1 MKTLF
6 HNIKI
11 YAQKNPL
18 SFLLILA
25 IIVRL
30 VAVIFAKGFGMHD
43 DHFIYIE
50 TPQSWVDG
58 RDSGNW
64 LPWTIGN
71 NGPQGHSLFYPGINF
86 ILLWL
91 FNAIGIVSP
100 DTKMLIIR
108 LLHAAFSLLV
118 VTLGYKIT
126 LKLSNAKTAF
136 TVGLILACLWAMPW
150 LSVRTMVEIVTIPFL
165 MLSIWVLVKDD
176 FESKTI
182 KTAAFLYSGMFS
194 ALAFSVRFQVAF
206 FILGLGL
213 VILFKKGFLKAVL
226 FTTGF
231 LIVLLLTQGLIDYL
245 IWERPFA
252 ELMEYA
258 RYNVVHKGDYPNGPW
273 YNYILVI
280 MGIVIPPVSLFLVTG
295 LFYSWRKH
303 LILFLPFILFF
314 VFHSYFP
321 NKQERFILPILPF
334 FVILGVMGWNE
345 LRDKG
350 KLKWFSQRA
359 ERIAWI
365 FAITINMVLLI
376 LISTMYSKRTRV
388 ESMLHLYKY
397 ENVQSFMIENTVD
410 NVTLYSPLF
419 YSGQYPTEMIFTN
432 KNPIDTLGGPW
443 SDTNEPRFVLFYTLE
458 NLPNRIEHM
467 KKIMPQLEY
476 ETTIYPSY
484 IDQFLSTINPV
495 NKNYIVTIYKN
506 NKFKLT
512 HRKN

>member
-1 MKTLF
+1 MR
-6 HNIKI
+6 KI
-11 YAQKNPL
+11 IQSIHDFYKKNPL

-25 IIVRL
+25 IVVRL

-43 DHFIYIE
+43 DHFIYVE

-86 ILLWL
+86 ILLGL

-108 LLHAAFSLLV
+108 LLHASFSLLV
-118 VTLGYKIT
+118 VSLGYKIT
-126 LKLSNAKTAF
+126 LKLSNSKTAF
-136 TVGLILACLWAMPW
+136 TTGLILACLWTMPW

-165 MLSIWVLVKDD
+165 LLSIWVVVKDD
-176 FESKTI
+176 FESNTI
-182 KTAAFLYSGMFS
+182 KSSAFLYSGMFS

-213 VILFKKGFLKAVL
+213 VILFKKGFLKAVW
-226 FTTGF
+226 FTIGF
-231 LIVLLLTQGLIDYL
+231 FIVLFLTQGLIDYL
-245 IWERPFA
+245 IWKRPFA

-334 FVILGVMGWNE
+334 FVISGMIGWHE
-345 LRDKG
+345 LREKG
-350 KLKWFSQRA
+350 RIKWFSQRS
-359 ERIAWI
+359 ERVAWI
-365 FAITINMVLLI
+365 FAITINMTLL
-376 LISTMYSKRTRV
+376 LVISTMYSKRTRV

-410 NVTLYSPLF
+410 NMTLWSPLF
-419 YSGQYPTEMIFTN
+419 YTGQYPIEFNITN
-432 KNPIDTLGGPW
+432 NQPLDSLHLPW
-443 SDTNEPRFVLFYTLE
+443 NSDNEPRFVLFYTLE
-458 NLPNRIEHM
+458 NLPNRIEQM
-467 KKIMPQLEY
+467 KKIMPQLTY
-476 ETTIYPSY
+476 ETTIFPSY
-484 IDQFLSTINPV
+484 IDQLLSTINPV
-495 NKNYIVTIYKN
+495 NKNYIVTVYKN
-506 NKFKLT
+506 NKFSLKY
-512 HRKN
+512 RKS

>member
-6 HNIKI
+6 QNIKI
-11 YAQKNPL
+11 YAHNNPL
-18 SFLLILA
+18 SFLLIVA

-30 VAVIFAKGFGMHD
+30 VAVLFAKGFGMHD
-43 DHFIYIE
+43 DHFVYIE
-50 TPQSWVDG
+50 TAQSWVDG
-58 RDSGNW
+58 RDIGKW
-64 LPWTIGN
+64 FPWTEGN
-71 NGPQGHSLFYPGINF
+71 QGPQGHSILYPGINF
-86 ILLWL
+86 IFLYLIDLL
-91 FNAIGIVSP
+91 GISSP
-100 DTKMLIIR
+100 DIKMLIIR

-118 VTLGYKIT
+118 VSLGYKIT

-136 TVGLILACLWAMPW
+136 TTGLILACLWAMPW

-165 MLSIWVLVKDD
+165 LLSIWVLVKDD
-176 FESKTI
+176 FESKTM
-182 KTAAFLYSGMFS
+182 KSTAFLFSGMYS

-213 VILFKKGFLKAVL
+213 VILFKKGFLKAVW
-226 FTTGF
+226 FTIGF
-231 LIVLLLTQGLIDYL
+231 LIVLILTQGLIDYL

-252 ELMEYA
+252 ELTEYA

-273 YNYILVI
+273 YNYILVVV
-280 MGIVIPPVSLFLVTG
+280 GIVIPPISLFLVTG

-334 FVILGVMGWNE
+334 FVMLGVMGWNE

-350 KLKWFSQRA
+350 KIKWFSQRA
-359 ERIAWI
+359 ERIAWV
-365 FAITINMVLLI
+365 FAITINMILLI
-376 LISTMYSKRTRV
+376 VISTMYSKRTRV
-388 ESMLHLYKY
+388 ESMLYMNKF

-419 YSGQYPTEMIFTN
+419 YAGQYPEEMIFTN
-432 KNPIDTLGGPW
+432 ENPIDTLGGPW
-443 SDTNEPRFVLFYTLE
+443 NEANEPRFVLFYTLE

-484 IDQFLSTINPV
+484 IDQLLSTINPV

-512 HRKN
+512 PRNN